1 MKIFLLSLLPWSR
14 KEWSDFIAD
23 LAPLLGLF
31 VFAAEPR
38 NIMLPLYPELYFVF
52 GYGLIRL
59 TSISLYAAYH
69 QGKDMGLSD
78 LDVPEPWIG
87 KIFYVFFILFFGAI
101 LILMIACIIALLIGF
116 NFFFYLLIELFLTV
130 ACTGGME
137 ANFIFLTLYNSLA
150 PSEQYYIWGM
160 FLFTLY
166 RYMPR
171 VVAFFKNRE
180 YRNESKSWAWLAL
193 GTAPIPEKNQFQLMV
208 NAFQTMKGKEIK
220 SEDSDYGSVAGIA
233 YFSFLV
239 FYFGSI
245 ILMIKLPLAGP
256 VLTLVVKAFFEL
268 YYFRL
273 HKEVKRTDL
282 SLQKS

>member
-1 MKIFLLSLLPWSR
+1 MKNFLLSLLPWSK

-31 VFAAEPR
+31 VFSTEPR

-59 TSISLYAAYH
+59 TSISLYAAVK
-69 QGKDMGLSD
+69 QGNEMGLRD
-78 LDVPEPWIG
+78 LEVPEPWFG

-101 LILMIACIIALLIGF
+101 LIIVIICIIALLIGF
-116 NFFFYLLIELFLTV
+116 NFFFYLLIELFLSV
-130 ACTGGME
+130 ACTGGMD
-137 ANFIFLTLYNSLA
+137 ANFTFPTLYNSLS

-171 VVAFFKNRE
+171 VVGFFKNRE
-180 YRNESKSWAWLAL
+180 YRNESESWAWVAL
-193 GTAPIPEKNQFQLMV
+193 GTPPVPENNQFQIMV
-208 NAFQTMKGKEIK
+208 KAFQTMRGKEK
-220 SEDSDYGSVAGIA
+220 NLEESDYGSLGGVV
-233 YFSFLV
+233 YFSFLF
-239 FYFGSI
+239 FYFGAI

-256 VLTLVVKAFFEL
+256 VITLIVKAFFEL

-273 HKEVKRTDL
+273 HKEIK
-282 SLQKS
+282 